1 MTAPTGTFQTFQ
13 QIGIREDLSDIIDNI
28 SPTDTPFYSRAEK
41 VKVTNTNPE
50 WQTDA
55 LDAAAT
61 NVMIEGDDATTNTAV
76 PTVRLKNYVQTS
88 QKTPRVAGI
97 AQEVDTAGR
106 GNELDYQ
113 IMKRG
118 KEIKNDIEYALVRN
132 QASSAGSATVPRMS
146 AGLESWIAT
155 NKTSVGTGTA
165 QTTPGFSGGLVSAPT
180 DSTVTGSVAESHLK
194 TIVKTIYDA
203 GGEADLLLCGT
214 GAKQKFSTF
223 AGIATQYRDN
233 QGTKRATILGAAD
246 VYVSDFGEISI
257 VADRKV
263 RDRTALF
270 LDMAH
275 WQVGRV
281 RGITKEPLAKTGDS
295 DRVMLVTDYTLI
307 SLNELA
313 SGKITD
319 IDTTK

>member
-1 MTAPTGTFQTFQ
+1 MTTPTGTFQTFQ

-28 SPTDTPFYSRAEK
+28 SPTDTPFYSRVEK
-41 VKVTNTNPE
+41 VKVSNTNPE

-55 LDAAAT
+55 LDAPAA
-61 NVMIEGDDATTNTAV
+61 NVMIEGDDATTLTAV

-88 QKTPRVAGI
+88 QKTPRVSGI
-97 AQEVDTAGR
+97 AREVDTAGR
-106 GNELDYQ
+106 GDELDYQ

-146 AGLESWIAT
+146 AGLESWIKT
-155 NKTSVGTGTA
+155 NYTSVGTGTS

-194 TIVKTIYDA
+194 TIAKAVYDA
-203 GGEADLLLCGT
+203 GGEANLIMVGT
-214 GAKQKFSTF
+214 GTKQKFSTF
-223 AGIATQYRDN
+223 AGIATQYREN
-233 QGTKRATILGAAD
+233 SGNSRATILGAAD
-246 VYVSDFGEISI
+246 VYISDYGEYKI
-257 VADRKV
+257 VANRKV

-270 LDMAH
+270 LDMEH

-307 SLNELA
+307 ALNEAA

-319 IDTTK
+319 IDSTK

>member
-1 MTAPTGTFQTFQ
+1 MTAPTGTMQTFQ

-28 SPTDTPFYSRAEK
+28 SPTDTPFYSRVEK

-118 KEIKNDIEYALVRN
+118 KEIKNDMEYALVRN

-165 QTTPGFSGGLVSAPT
+165 QTTPGFASGAVAAPT

-194 TIVKTIYDA
+194 TIVKAVYDA

-233 QGTKRATILGAAD
+233 AGTKRATILGAAD

-257 VADRKV
+257 VPDRKV